1 MVMLGIEKNS
11 GNKVWHILNKKLN
24 KALRVITQTYRNQH
38 MGQRFMFV
46 DISAFEDIS
55 SRFMAKV
62 NTNLTSVL
70 TILPQ
75 RH

>member
-1 MVMLGIEKNS
+1 
-11 GNKVWHILNKKLN
+11 
-24 KALRVITQTYRNQH
+24 

-75 RH
+75 RHQYSIFLKKSIIYLQIPGYILQFIPTIIDIIAL